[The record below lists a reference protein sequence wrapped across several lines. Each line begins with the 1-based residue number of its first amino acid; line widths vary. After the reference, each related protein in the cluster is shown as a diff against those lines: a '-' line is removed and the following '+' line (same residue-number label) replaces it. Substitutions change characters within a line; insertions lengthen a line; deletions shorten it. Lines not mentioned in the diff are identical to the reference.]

1 MAAKKKDNPIALR
14 LKEYE
19 NKIDEFQEYLK
30 NTKIKNISDYSERHD
45 EIKVQ
50 VLLMKE
56 LGPMLQQLK
65 ALLVVEESKQEESIR
80 GDLELSPLESG
91 MI

>member
-1 MAAKKKDNPIALR
+1 MAGRKKDNPIALR

-30 NTKIKNISDYSERHD
+30 NTKVKNIADYSERHD
-45 EIKVQ
+45 EIKIQ

-56 LGPMLQQLK
+56 LGPMMQQLK
-65 ALLVVEESKQEESIR
+65 ALLVVEEEKQEGAIR

>member
-1 MAAKKKDNPIALR
+1 MAAKKKDNPIALK

-30 NTKIKNISDYSERHD
+30 NTKIKNIADYSERHD

-50 VLLMKE
+50 VLLMEK
-56 LGPMLQQLK
+56 LGPMMTQLK
-65 ALLVVEESKQEESIR
+65 NLMIVEVEKEEQDIR
-80 GDLELSPLESG
+80 GDLELSPLERR
-91 MI
+91 II